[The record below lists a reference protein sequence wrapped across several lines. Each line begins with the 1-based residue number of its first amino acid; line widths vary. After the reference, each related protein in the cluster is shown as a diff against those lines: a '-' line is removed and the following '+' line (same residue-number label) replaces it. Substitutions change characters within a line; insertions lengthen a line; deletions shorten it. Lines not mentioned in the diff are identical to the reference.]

1 MAEEE
6 ALNVSV
12 IQSYDQFCTH
22 ITDKSSSAHVY
33 YFQNESK
40 SWVKSK
46 IGGVFFLYKRS
57 KVPFDSFMIL
67 NRKSHNMNQL
77 EFVTSSLQIQLHS
90 PFLLYRTGKGTIF
103 SIWFFSP
110 EDCVRIAERIGKMIF
125 DLGGSGLR
133 AASETSQDH
142 KGFPQLPP
150 ESVSAAQGL
159 NQLLNI
165 IRSSGDVQNSKTQT
179 TSKNRI
185 RSVTTGKRLEE
196 DSDRTNRSDTK
207 KNPNILDLLQKA
219 EVDFNSGVL
228 PAAEP
233 NNESSI
239 DTVLQRLR
247 TACNINPAVSVASS
261 LTVKSVQKKST
272 SPASPVPTTRSGNH
286 ISVTELEQQ
295 LLHDH
300 QSISPC
306 YDFDEATDESSN
318 GDKVAISIPSTFRSV
333 NASVD
338 RVTVGS
344 ASVIPIISQTSDLD
358 AGYADDIDEEDSCP
372 GVLGAPLSGYLR
384 SSAGVFR
391 KQRRHARHR
400 ETSGS
405 VEEQSLPRPASQSL
419 DRVSPAYGYD
429 REKTNISD
437 YQEEPL
443 VTPAMLT
450 TPSAFM
456 AFNRS
461 RISPTV
467 SVATVA
473 HSEILSPSTDPSKL
487 RQPSN
492 LHGLSKDQMREAL
505 VYLLENDDEF
515 LNQLHSAYL
524 KSLQHR
530 LSK

>member
-1 MAEEE
+1 
-6 ALNVSV
+6 
-12 IQSYDQFCTH
+12 
-22 ITDKSSSAHVY
+22 
-33 YFQNESK
+33 
-40 SWVKSK
+40 
-46 IGGVFFLYKRS
+46 S

-90 PFLLYRTGKGTIF
+90 PFLLYRTGKGYRNLLSLLFQAPFFLYGSSLRKTACELLNASE
-103 SIWFFSP
+103 SI
-110 EDCVRIAERIGKMIF
+110 MIF
-125 DLGGSGLR
+125 DLGGPGLR
-133 AASETSQDH
+133 VASETSQDH

-196 DSDRTNRSDTK
+196 DPDRANRSDTK
-207 KNPNILDLLQKA
+207 KTPNILDLLQKA
-219 EVDFNSGVL
+219 EVDFNSGCVFGGMFL
-228 PAAEP
+228 CGTRQTRLWAALLKTHFK
-233 NNESSI
+233 ESSI

-261 LTVKSVQKKST
+261 LTVKSLQKKST
-272 SPASPVPTTRSGNH
+272 SPTSPVPTTRSGNH

-318 GDKVAISIPSTFRSV
+318 GDKVAISIPRTFRSV
-333 NASVD
+333 HASVD
-338 RVTVGS
+338 RVTVGP
-344 ASVIPIISQTSDLD
+344 ASVVPIISQTSDLD

-372 GVLGAPLSGYLR
+372 GVPGAPLSGYLR
-384 SSAGVFR
+384 SSAGVLR

-400 ETSGS
+400 ETGGP
-405 VEEQSLPRPASQSL
+405 VEEQSLPRPSSQSL

-429 REKTNISD
+429 REKANSND

-461 RISPTV
+461 SISPTV

-473 HSEILSPSTDPSKL
+473 HSEISPPSTDPSKL
-487 RQPSN
+487 RQASN

-505 VYLLENDDEF
+505 VYLLEVKEFILSFICHEMGSSMLLVAPFYQNDDEF

>member
-1 MAEEE
+1 MGKVE
-6 ALNVSV
+6 NRWRIFS
-12 IQSYDQFCTH
+12 IQ
-22 ITDKSSSAHVY
+22 
-33 YFQNESK
+33 
-40 SWVKSK
+40 
-46 IGGVFFLYKRS
+46 

-133 AASETSQDH
+133 VASEASQDH

-165 IRSSGDVQNSKTQT
+165 IRSSGDVQNSKTEM

-185 RSVTTGKRLEE
+185 KSVTTSKRLEE
-196 DSDRTNRSDTK
+196 DPDHANRSGTK
-207 KNPNILDLLQKA
+207 KTPNILDLLQKA

-228 PAAEP
+228 PNAEH
-233 NNESSI
+233 NNESNI

-261 LTVKSVQKKST
+261 LTVKSSQKKST
-272 SPASPVPTTRSGNH
+272 SPANPIPTTRTGNH

-300 QSISPC
+300 QSISRC

-318 GDKVAISIPSTFRSV
+318 GDKVAVSIPSTFRSV
-333 NASVD
+333 HAPVD
-338 RVTVGS
+338 RVTSGS
-344 ASVIPIISQTSDLD
+344 VSVVPVISQTSDLD
-358 AGYADDIDEEDSCP
+358 AGYADDIDDEDSCP
-372 GVLGAPLSGYLR
+372 GALGVSTSGYLR
-384 SSAGVFR
+384 NSVGIHR

-400 ETSGS
+400 ETSGP
-405 VEEQSLPRPASQSL
+405 VEEQSLPRPSAQSL
-419 DRVSPAYGYD
+419 DRVSSVYAYD
-429 REKTNISD
+429 REKADNND

-450 TPSAFM
+450 SPSAFM

-461 RISPTV
+461 SISPTV
-467 SVATVA
+467 SVAALA
-473 HSEILSPSTDPSKL
+473 HSEVSPPSGDPSKL
-487 RQPSN
+487 RQPST

-515 LNQLHSAYL
+515 LNELHSAYL